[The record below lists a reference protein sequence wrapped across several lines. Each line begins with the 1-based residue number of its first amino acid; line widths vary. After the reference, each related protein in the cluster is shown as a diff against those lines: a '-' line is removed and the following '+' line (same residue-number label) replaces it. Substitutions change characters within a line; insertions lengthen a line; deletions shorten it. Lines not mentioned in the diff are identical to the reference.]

1 MEPAAGSKKV
11 ELNIRLETEDLYELI
26 KRYHLQ
32 GEDLEE
38 LQRLNNAIM
47 KVISCKACY
56 QITGFS
62 GIGIVTLGSEIDRL
76 QESCT
81 SREML
86 YEALL
91 IDYLSTELLNQAY
104 HQLNE
109 ICHEESGYFVKN
121 YLFPGAELPIEEI
134 EAICIESGQDILA
147 YNQAYMLIPGK
158 SAVFRIMLTEQRE
171 KSFCSVCHS
180 CRKKDC
186 PMRTGL
192 TGDERT
198 SRLNYGYQKIFGHS
212 GMES

>member
-11 ELNIRLETEDLYELI
+11 ELNIRLETKDLYELI

-32 GEDLEE
+32 GENLEE

-62 GIGIVTLGSEIDRL
+62 GIGIVTLGSGIDRL

-104 HQLNE
+104 HHLNE

-158 SAVFRIMLTEQRE
+158 SAVFRFLLTDQRE

-186 PMRTGL
+186 PMRMEMTE
-192 TGDERT
+192 DERMT
-198 SRLNYGYQKIFGHS
+198 RLNYGYQKIFGRS